1 MSKKK
6 VIKKIL
12 LVVLGLVI
20 IIGIVAVI
28 IIYQPHRDVQ
38 SAKTDYALKASDI
51 VQEYLKDNEAA
62 NEKYLA
68 ADGESKV
75 LEIEGQVSEVS
86 EDFNGNT
93 VILLKSDTAKAG
105 VQASFTEET
114 SAEAKQVKQGSTI
127 TIKGV
132 IRSGASFDEDLEMY
146 ENVIVEKSKVIK
158 K

>member
-12 LVVLGLVI
+12 LVVLVLVV
-20 IIGIVAVI
+20 IGGA
-28 IIYQPHRDVQ
+28 YGAWMYFQPHRDVQ
-38 SAKTDYALKASDI
+38 DTETDYSLKASDI
-51 VQEYLKDNEAA
+51 VQEYLTDNQAA

-75 LEIEGQVSEVS
+75 LEIKGQVSEVS
-86 EDFNGNT
+86 EDYEGNT
-93 VILLKSDTAKAG
+93 VVLLKSDSAKAG
-105 VQASFTEET
+105 VKAFFTQET
-114 SAEAKQVKQGSTI
+114 SAEAKQAKVGSTI

-132 IRSGASFDEDLEMY
+132 IRSGASYDEDLEMY